1 MSYTASAL
9 SFMLENLGKSVIIT
23 GSQIPL
29 FEPRSDGRENLLN
42 ALIIAGNYIIPEV
55 TLLFNNKLFRGN
67 RTTKH
72 SASNMDAFSSPNLPP
87 LASIGKQLRKV
98 WHIRLGCYPK
108 KINFFEEKNCHGLPD
123 SQNPSHT
130 VTFSAGIKINVDW
143 KAVVVPASIDKFRV
157 HSMLSRNVGLLRLFP
172 SITVEVV
179 SYEIAFQ
186 STRTFCATVGGEH
199 KFFPRRDR

>member
-67 RTTKH
+67 RTTKQ
-72 SASNMDAFSSPNLPP
+72 SACNMDAFGSPNLPP
-87 LASIGKQLRKV
+87 LATIGT
-98 WHIRLGCYPK
+98 H
-108 KINFFEEKNCHGLPD
+108 
-123 SQNPSHT
+123 
-130 VTFSAGIKINVDW
+130 
-143 KAVVVPASIDKFRV
+143 
-157 HSMLSRNVGLLRLFP
+157 
-172 SITVEVV
+172 
-179 SYEIAFQ
+179 
-186 STRTFCATVGGEH
+186 
-199 KFFPRRDR
+199 

>member
-72 SASNMDAFSSPNLPP
+72 SASNMDAFGSPNLPP
-87 LASIGKQLRKV
+87 LATIGMHWTSLVFKLIAWRQTNRT
-98 WHIRLGCYPK
+98 IRTISMIIFISWL
-108 KINFFEEKNCHGLPD
+108 
-123 SQNPSHT
+123 
-130 VTFSAGIKINVDW
+130 GIKINVDW

-157 HSMLSRNVGLLRLFP
+157 HSTLSRNVGLLRLFP

-179 SYEIAFQ
+179 NL
-186 STRTFCATVGGEH
+186 
-199 KFFPRRDR
+199 

>member
-72 SASNMDAFSSPNLPP
+72 SASNMDAFGSPNLPP
-87 LASIGKQLRKV
+87 LATIGMHWTSLVFKL
-98 WHIRLGCYPK
+98 
-108 KINFFEEKNCHGLPD
+108 
-123 SQNPSHT
+123 
-130 VTFSAGIKINVDW
+130 
-143 KAVVVPASIDKFRV
+143 
-157 HSMLSRNVGLLRLFP
+157 
-172 SITVEVV
+172 
-179 SYEIAFQ
+179 IAWRQ
-186 STRTFCATVGGEH
+186 TNRTTRTISDVFMIIFISWFIVKVSRLTSTGRPWWYLHRSINSECTRH
-199 KFFPRRDR
+199 